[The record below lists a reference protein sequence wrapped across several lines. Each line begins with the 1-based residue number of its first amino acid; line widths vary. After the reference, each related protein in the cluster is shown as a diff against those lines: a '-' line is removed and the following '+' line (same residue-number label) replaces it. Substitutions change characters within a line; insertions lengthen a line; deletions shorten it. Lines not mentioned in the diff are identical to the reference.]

1 MKRIVATLREALSV
15 TALEA
20 RAVLVV
26 ALVFSIGTA
35 ATFLETESDLHAHA
49 TARRIDTM
57 LDSLE
62 RLGDDTSILPH
73 AYQLDP
79 NGIVTAPS
87 ESQAPTHPRRPT
99 NLNTASVAELDALPG
114 VGPTTAQAIVAARAR
129 NRFTSADDLLDI
141 RGIGEKKLE
150 RIRPYVTAP

>member
-1 MKRIVATLREALSV
+1 MKRVVTILRETLSV

-20 RAVLVV
+20 RAVLLV
-26 ALVFSIGTA
+26 ALVFSVGTA

-49 TARRIDTM
+49 TATRIDEM

-62 RLGDDTSILPH
+62 RREDVTTAAVSTVQQNVEITETS
-73 AYQLDP
+73 
-79 NGIVTAPS
+79 
-87 ESQAPTHPRRPT
+87 PTEARTPTQPRRPI
-99 NLNTASVAELDALPG
+99 NLNTATAAELDALPG
-114 VGPTTAQAIVAARAR
+114 VGPATAQAIVASRAR
-129 NRFTSADDLLDI
+129 SRFTSTDDLLDI

>member
-1 MKRIVATLREALSV
+1 MKRVVATLRETLSV

-20 RAVLVV
+20 RAVLLV
-26 ALVFSIGTA
+26 AVVFSIGTA

-49 TARRIDTM
+49 TATRIDEM

-62 RLGDDTSILPH
+62 RREDTTSGTVSTDQRNVEI
-73 AYQLDP
+73 
-79 NGIVTAPS
+79 T
-87 ESQAPTHPRRPT
+87 QAPPHETRTPKHPLGPI
-99 NLNTASVAELDALPG
+99 NLNTATVAELDALPG
-114 VGPTTAQAIVAARAR
+114 VGPATAQAIVASRAR
-129 NRFTSADDLLDI
+129 SRFTSTDDLLDI

>member
-1 MKRIVATLREALSV
+1 MKRVVTTLRETLSV

-20 RAVLVV
+20 RAVLLV
-26 ALVFSIGTA
+26 ALVFSVGTA

-49 TARRIDTM
+49 TATRIDEM

-62 RLGDDTSILPH
+62 RREDATSGPVSTDQQNVEITQTSPQE
-73 AYQLDP
+73 AR
-79 NGIVTAPS
+79 
-87 ESQAPTHPRRPT
+87 APTHPRRPI
-99 NLNTASVAELDALPG
+99 NLNTATAAELDALPG
-114 VGPTTAQAIVAARAR
+114 VGPATAQAIVASRAR
-129 NRFTSADDLLDI
+129 SRFTSTDDLLDI